1 MQRMT
6 AVELEAMPGDF
17 VGTKAASDF
26 LGCDRYS
33 LNISAKAN
41 RLGAI
46 RYYFAGNRLYL
57 NKWDLLAMTGPQIRT
72 PESVLAAMM
81 NCQKRA

>member
-1 MQRMT
+1 MQRIT
-6 AVELEAMPGDF
+6 AQELEALPGNF

-33 LNISAKAN
+33 LNISAKAD
-41 RLGAI
+41 RLGDI

-57 NKWDLLAMTGPQIRT
+57 NKWDLLAMCGPQARGSAGIIPRLQQA
-72 PESVLAAMM
+72 V
-81 NCQKRA
+81 QI